1 MGYTGFECLL
11 EDIRKSSSNK
21 IDLPQKTGHVVVIT
35 GGLRGIGLEV
45 IRMLL
50 ECDMMVVV
58 GCREVEKGE
67 HFANKMR
74 MEGTTS
80 GKLDFKT
87 LDVSYMESVRK
98 FAIAVKKDYPR
109 IHVLINNAAVMY
121 VPYAITPEGYE
132 SQFATNYL
140 GHFLL
145 THLLLSQLVATGTE
159 EEPARIINIS
169 SVAHVLGEIYFDDI
183 NLEKQY
189 YVAYK
194 AYSQSKLAQLLFGLY
209 LNGILIE
216 RKYNVKSY
224 AVHPGIVNTELFN
237 DTFIKKVSPF
247 VLGLLFKPPDKGA
260 IPIVFCAV
268 SSGAKDLGGCYIS
281 NCEKKV
287 TSVTKNSEQLQQKLF
302 DFTMNLLKIEEFGRV

>member
-1 MGYTGFECLL
+1 KFT
-11 EDIRKSSSNK
+11 
-21 IDLPQKTGHVVVIT
+21 DLPQKTGHVVVIT

-58 GCREVEKGE
+58 GCRKVEQGE

-87 LDVSYMESVRK
+87 LDVSSMESVRK
-98 FAIAVKKDYPR
+98 FAAAVKKDYPR
-109 IHVLINNAAVMY
+109 IHVLINNAAIMY
-121 VPYAITPEGYE
+121 VPYAVTPEGYE

-145 THLLLSQLVATGTE
+145 THLLLDQLVATGTE
-159 EEPARIINIS
+159 EEPTRIIHLS
-169 SVAHVLGEIYFDDI
+169 SVAHLVGKINFDDI
-183 NLEKQY
+183 NYEKQY
-189 YVAYK
+189 YVSYK
-194 AYSQSKLAQLLFGLY
+194 SYSQSKLAQLLFGLY
-209 LNGILIE
+209 LNGILKE
-216 RKYNVKSY
+216 RNCNVKSY
-224 AVHPGIVNTELFN
+224 VVHPGIVNTEIFN
-237 DTFIKKVSPF
+237 ETLIKRASPF

-268 SSGAKDLGGCYIS
+268 SSQAKDLDGCYIS
-281 NCEKKV
+281 NCEKKE
-287 TSVTKNSEQLQQKLF
+287 TPVTKNSDQLQ
-302 DFTMNLLKIEEFGRV
+302 